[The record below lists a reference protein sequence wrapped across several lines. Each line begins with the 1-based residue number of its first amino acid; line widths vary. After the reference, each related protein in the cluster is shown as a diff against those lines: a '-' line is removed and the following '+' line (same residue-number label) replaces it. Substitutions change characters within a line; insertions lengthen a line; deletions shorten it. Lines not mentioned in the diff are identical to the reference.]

1 MYETVFQQMSLSCNR
16 LQYEEIMLQYM
27 DENNVPMVQMHEIRF
42 VLHHFVEFKCGRFHE
57 YTKHV

>member
-1 MYETVFQQMSLSCNR
+1 MYETVFRQMSLSCNR

-42 VLHHFVEFKCGRFHE
+42 VLHHGV
-57 YTKHV
+57 